1 MSKLKRYSPS
11 ILNWSLWSGLYL
23 CFLWW
28 HGAFAPP
35 LSAEE
40 IDRYANKLHALR
52 PDRTIEAYK
61 AQLANDNGHPIFMVN
76 IIKYF
81 DEPIKAE
88 GQVDEM
94 KAVDLVKAYNHFVGK
109 FLIQRGSY
117 PIFLGD
123 ALGGTA
129 AAWGVDDESE
139 WSEAVVV
146 RYRNLRTMMELA
158 TSQKFNE
165 NLAFKHAALEKTI
178 IYPTEKRL
186 MPGNLEYLVFFILL
200 SGGLAA
206 QLVLNSKFKSYT
218 QLNLKRT

>member
-1 MSKLKRYSPS
+1 MSKLKGYSPS

-40 IDRYANKLHALR
+40 IDRYANKLHELK

-76 IIKYF
+76 VIKYF
-81 DEPIKAE
+81 DEPVKAKD
-88 GQVDEM
+88 QVDEM
-94 KAVDLVKAYNHFVGK
+94 EATELVKTYNHFVGK

-129 AAWGVDDESE
+129 AAWGVDDEGE

-165 NLAFKHAALEKTI
+165 NLAYKHAALEKTI

-186 MPGNLEYLVFFILL
+186 MPGGLEYLIFFILL
-200 SGGLAA
+200 SGGLTT
-206 QLVLNSKFKSYT
+206 QLVLNSK
-218 QLNLKRT
+218 LKRHT